1 MNDRSEFLDKIY
13 INIDNQRKKYGQ
25 FKKCEFHMHTPASKC
40 YKLIASAEDINDDN
54 GNNSG
59 EEKLGNYF
67 NMTSEE
73 VLSYAKEIGY
83 INEHIYN
90 EMMLNIDEYKNQ
102 KYSFQLN
109 NNTIEYNSFKEYLT
123 YRIIAYKLTIENIE
137 LAVISDH
144 NTIEG
149 YDKLLYVIN
158 EQFKNGNLKKSN
170 IKLFLGVEISCSDK
184 NHLMVIIDEKYK
196 NNFNDYLK
204 SIIMGDRLGTYY
216 DTRTVIKDV
225 EKFNAITYIAHANS
239 SEFYGNEIYKREMLN
254 LKSLHGFGI
263 KKFEHKDLILNRIQ
277 KFNNNLKNTAF
288 ILEADSHSIDE
299 LGRKNCWVKLSN
311 IDFKALKKAF
321 LNHSICIYNKEP
333 NSSSTY
339 IKGLAIERGESG
351 FLGSNPNGKK
361 IDDKLIKDY
370 MIINFSKDLNCIIGG
385 KGTGKSTI
393 LNLIE
398 LIYSRE
404 TDDFEFLSFTSQH
417 RRIYSLFIFNNEEY
431 LLEFIPQ
438 VISKGEYSYTPS
450 ISKKSYKKINEM
462 YKLNTNWYNL
472 FKINK
477 YKNKNNYRN
486 IEKKE
491 IDIILKRVFKRGYNI
506 NKLVNKI
513 SNNKI
518 SDYIRDVMMYT
529 IEYEEINSYI
539 QKIKRTSNRSFL
551 KELRENIDYIIDM
564 IEYRKKIFNKKI
576 DDFNKNNLGVIEI
589 RYMPMNSYDYFEEF
603 LEILSKRNY
612 KFELNFIEKCVD
624 DRDENIDNTYLTWGD
639 LEKYFSDARSHWN
652 YFEILKL
659 ILNKEL
665 QKMNKVLPLINYEGI
680 EEKYSTVNRGLI
692 HVKKAETIKKINSA
706 ILNKFKNNIELL
718 KENIINC
725 FKVMDNFELYFNI
738 NNKEDITN
746 LPVEFKNIK
755 QLSSGQKVAALL
767 TFVFNFGIITNDN
780 TPLIID
786 QPEDNL
792 DNTYIYKNLVE
803 SLKSIKNNRQ
813 VIIVTHSSTIVTNAD
828 AEEVIVLKSNN
839 KQGWIEK
846 HGYPSEKS
854 IIKHI
859 LNYLEGGE
867 NSFNHKYSVYNVIL
881 SEKII

>member
-277 KFNNNLKNTAF
+277 KFNNN
-288 ILEADSHSIDE
+288 
-299 LGRKNCWVKLSN
+299 
-311 IDFKALKKAF
+311 
-321 LNHSICIYNKEP
+321 
-333 NSSSTY
+333 
-339 IKGLAIERGESG
+339 
-351 FLGSNPNGKK
+351 
-361 IDDKLIKDY
+361 
-370 MIINFSKDLNCIIGG
+370 
-385 KGTGKSTI
+385 
-393 LNLIE
+393 
-398 LIYSRE
+398 
-404 TDDFEFLSFTSQH
+404 
-417 RRIYSLFIFNNEEY
+417 
-431 LLEFIPQ
+431 
-438 VISKGEYSYTPS
+438 
-450 ISKKSYKKINEM
+450 
-462 YKLNTNWYNL
+462 
-472 FKINK
+472 
-477 YKNKNNYRN
+477 
-486 IEKKE
+486 
-491 IDIILKRVFKRGYNI
+491 
-506 NKLVNKI
+506 
-513 SNNKI
+513 
-518 SDYIRDVMMYT
+518 
-529 IEYEEINSYI
+529 
-539 QKIKRTSNRSFL
+539 
-551 KELRENIDYIIDM
+551 
-564 IEYRKKIFNKKI
+564 
-576 DDFNKNNLGVIEI
+576 
-589 RYMPMNSYDYFEEF
+589 
-603 LEILSKRNY
+603 
-612 KFELNFIEKCVD
+612 
-624 DRDENIDNTYLTWGD
+624 
-639 LEKYFSDARSHWN
+639 
-652 YFEILKL
+652 
-659 ILNKEL
+659 
-665 QKMNKVLPLINYEGI
+665 
-680 EEKYSTVNRGLI
+680 
-692 HVKKAETIKKINSA
+692 
-706 ILNKFKNNIELL
+706 
-718 KENIINC
+718 
-725 FKVMDNFELYFNI
+725 
-738 NNKEDITN
+738 
-746 LPVEFKNIK
+746 
-755 QLSSGQKVAALL
+755 
-767 TFVFNFGIITNDN
+767 
-780 TPLIID
+780 
-786 QPEDNL
+786 
-792 DNTYIYKNLVE
+792 
-803 SLKSIKNNRQ
+803 
-813 VIIVTHSSTIVTNAD
+813 
-828 AEEVIVLKSNN
+828 
-839 KQGWIEK
+839 
-846 HGYPSEKS
+846 
-854 IIKHI
+854 
-859 LNYLEGGE
+859 
-867 NSFNHKYSVYNVIL
+867 
-881 SEKII
+881 

>member
-40 YKLIASAEDINDDN
+40 YKLIASEEDINDDN

-67 NMTSEE
+67 NMTSED
-73 VLSYAKEIGY
+73 VLIYAKEIGY
-83 INEHIYN
+83 INKDVYN
-90 EMMLNIDEYKNQ
+90 EMILNIDEYKNQ

-123 YRIIAYKLTIENIE
+123 YCIIAYKLSTEKIE

-149 YDKLLYVIN
+149 YDKLLYAIN
-158 EQFKNGNLKKSN
+158 EQFKKGGLKKSS

-204 SIIMGDRLGTYY
+204 SIIIGDRLGTYY

-404 TDDFEFLSFTSQH
+404 TDDFEFLNFISQH

-539 QKIKRTSNRSFL
+539 QKIKRTSNRSFF

-589 RYMPMNSYDYFEEF
+589 RYMPMNGYDYFEEF

-624 DRDENIDNTYLTWGD
+624 DRDENIANTYLTWGD

-755 QLSSGQKVAALL
+755 QLSSGQKVAVLL

>member
-1 MNDRSEFLDKIY
+1 MNDRSDFLDKIY

-40 YKLIASAEDINDDN
+40 YKLIASEEDINDDN

-67 NMTSEE
+67 NMTSED
-73 VLSYAKEIGY
+73 VLIYAKEIGY
-83 INEHIYN
+83 INKDVYN
-90 EMMLNIDEYKNQ
+90 EMILNIDEYKNQ

-123 YRIIAYKLTIENIE
+123 YCIIAYKLSTEKIE

-149 YDKLLYVIN
+149 YDKLLYAIN
-158 EQFKNGNLKKSN
+158 EQFKKGGLKKSS

-404 TDDFEFLSFTSQH
+404 TDDFEFLNFISQH

-491 IDIILKRVFKRGYNI
+491 IDIILKRVF
-506 NKLVNKI
+506 
-513 SNNKI
+513 
-518 SDYIRDVMMYT
+518 
-529 IEYEEINSYI
+529 
-539 QKIKRTSNRSFL
+539 
-551 KELRENIDYIIDM
+551 
-564 IEYRKKIFNKKI
+564 
-576 DDFNKNNLGVIEI
+576 
-589 RYMPMNSYDYFEEF
+589 
-603 LEILSKRNY
+603 
-612 KFELNFIEKCVD
+612 
-624 DRDENIDNTYLTWGD
+624 
-639 LEKYFSDARSHWN
+639 
-652 YFEILKL
+652 
-659 ILNKEL
+659 
-665 QKMNKVLPLINYEGI
+665 
-680 EEKYSTVNRGLI
+680 
-692 HVKKAETIKKINSA
+692 
-706 ILNKFKNNIELL
+706 
-718 KENIINC
+718 
-725 FKVMDNFELYFNI
+725 
-738 NNKEDITN
+738 
-746 LPVEFKNIK
+746 
-755 QLSSGQKVAALL
+755 
-767 TFVFNFGIITNDN
+767 
-780 TPLIID
+780 
-786 QPEDNL
+786 
-792 DNTYIYKNLVE
+792 
-803 SLKSIKNNRQ
+803 
-813 VIIVTHSSTIVTNAD
+813 
-828 AEEVIVLKSNN
+828 
-839 KQGWIEK
+839 
-846 HGYPSEKS
+846 
-854 IIKHI
+854 
-859 LNYLEGGE
+859 
-867 NSFNHKYSVYNVIL
+867 
-881 SEKII
+881 